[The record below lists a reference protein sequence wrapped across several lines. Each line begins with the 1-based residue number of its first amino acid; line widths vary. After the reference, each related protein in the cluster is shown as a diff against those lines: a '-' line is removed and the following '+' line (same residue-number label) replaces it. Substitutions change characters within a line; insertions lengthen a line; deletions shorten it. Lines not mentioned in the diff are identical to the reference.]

1 MGFCRNTDD
10 VLLGVCK
17 SCTIYIRNGE
27 INVFVVVFFIRKL
40 FFPVT
45 GGLDMDERSNVI
57 KRFQQGLERVLIS
70 TNLTA
75 RGIDVEQVTLVV
87 NFDLPRSQGEWDPK
101 TRRNVGKAEA
111 DCETYGQVSKKVIKF
126 LLFLL
131 LFKMLS
137 NFFSVTQNR

>member
-1 MGFCRNTDD
+1 
-10 VLLGVCK
+10 
-17 SCTIYIRNGE
+17 
-27 INVFVVVFFIRKL
+27 
-40 FFPVT
+40 
-45 GGLDMDERSNVI
+45 MDERSNVI